1 MKKLCTYLLVIIG
14 LILLYGQYSQ
24 YRRFKLENYE
34 YKITQG
40 IDKSYHNKAFLL
52 DYYETVQDL
61 NNFVKAQWS
70 ANGIDVRVPE
80 DDDEETKVAA
90 KAYSQKLAKVKF
102 FEGQLLQSAR
112 LKKKGMSNADI
123 LSYEKDGNTLEDKA
137 KEEYKVKMISMFG
150 NVSNT
155 VKVGDKSAFVYEIQ
169 KLLKKQG
176 HDVVLDGVFKEMTAE
191 AIVSFEKKHKLYPD
205 GQLDIFTLEKL
216 LE

>member
-34 YKITQG
+34 YKTAQG

-52 DYYETVQDL
+52 DYYEAVEDL
-61 NNFVKAQWS
+61 NNYVKAQWS

-90 KAYSQKLAKVKF
+90 KAYTRKLAKVKY
-102 FEGQLLQSAR
+102 FEGQLLQSEQ

-123 LSYEKDGNTLEDKA
+123 LSYEKDGTTLEDKTR
-137 KEEYKVKMISMFG
+137 EEHKVKMISMFG
-150 NVSNT
+150 DVSNT
-155 VKVGDKSAFVYEIQ
+155 VKVGDKSAFVYEVQ

-176 HDVVLDGVFKEMTAE
+176 HDVVLDGLFKEMTAE